1 VETGAYGL
9 FVCVKDGDVS
19 EEEAFGDWHFL
30 REPRKVQS
38 TCLLSYPARRLESE
52 SPSDHTAFRLAIF
65 TSLVSLLL

>member
-19 EEEAFGDWHFL
+19 EEEEAFGDWHFL
-30 REPRKVQS
+30 REPRKKSKVRA
-38 TCLLSYPARRLESE
+38 YFRLESE

-65 TSLVSLLL
+65 TTLVSLLL